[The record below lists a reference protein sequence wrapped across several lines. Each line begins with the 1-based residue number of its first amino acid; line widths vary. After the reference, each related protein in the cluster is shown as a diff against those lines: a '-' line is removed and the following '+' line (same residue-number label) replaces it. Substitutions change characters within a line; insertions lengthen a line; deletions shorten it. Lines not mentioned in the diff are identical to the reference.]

1 MMRGA
6 RLRFRLRMQ
15 LGQRYFYRRYLKDKE
30 LQQLLQKSPPYFRE
44 TVVATLQVGCLR
56 LDVVL
61 FSAKGQ
67 LQMGRDFFVKDA
79 PEAPEWICYES
90 SEKYCAPT
98 ERGMLLAL
106 ETLRQQNNLSYTQCC
121 FQRLEGITPTEER
134 KKGVENQAG

>member
-6 RLRFRLRMQ
+6 RLCFRLRMQ

-30 LQQLLQKSPPYFRE
+30 LQ
-44 TVVATLQVGCLR
+44 QVGCLR

-121 FQRLEGITPTEER
+121 FQRLEGIMPTEER
-134 KKGVENQAG
+134 KKGVENQEG